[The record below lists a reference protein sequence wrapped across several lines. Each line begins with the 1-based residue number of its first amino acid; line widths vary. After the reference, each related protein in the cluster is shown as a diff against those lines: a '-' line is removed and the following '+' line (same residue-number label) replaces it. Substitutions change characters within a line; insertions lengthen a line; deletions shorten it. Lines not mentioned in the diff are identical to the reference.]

1 MIRQG
6 FGNKRENDR
15 FNMAKGSTRD
25 MRQISFIL
33 RTTLKL
39 DLIIKHRINMI
50 MNVEDLLE
58 PFPGLYCH

>member
-1 MIRQG
+1 MIKQG
-6 FGNKRENDR
+6 LCYKRENDM

-25 MRQISFIL
+25 MRQTTIIL
-33 RTTLKL
+33 KTTLKL
-39 DLIIKHRINMI
+39 DLNIKYRINMI